1 MEYSFRHRLHSFQQ
15 PCPCQ
20 REIDRGTERNTDRYH
35 TEYRTQSLVYPM
47 ARLQDCRCGMGYGHR
62 LYGSQRILCYLA
74 DGQRL
79 PPDHIHSLFQ
89 YEKRNSGTVSGSH
102 TSVML
107 RRIGMGVI
115 LTLLCG
121 VFSEELISC
130 VIDSGIWYAA
140 RPDVAAVGTSDG
152 YPVYLY
158 QYLAGDR
165 GGSGTTCSRI
175 LSLLLAVW
183 LFWRTEKRMGK
194 APSFV

>member
-62 LYGSQRILCYLA
+62 LYGSNAYYVILLTGKDSHLTISIACFNMRKETVGPSQA
-74 DGQRL
+74 VIRL
-79 PPDHIHSLFQ
+79 SCFAGL
-89 YEKRNSGTVSGSH
+89 
-102 TSVML
+102 
-107 RRIGMGVI
+107 GMGVI

-130 VIDSGIWYAA
+130 VIDSEGIRKY
-140 RPDVAAVGTSDG
+140 GTPLVRTLLLS
-152 YPVYLY
+152 VYLY